1 MESYSGRIRRS
12 MIGKKSKN
20 ISIVDKGL
28 SAEGTFTTPGK
39 LIVKG
44 TIKGKLKCEEVII
57 AQEGAVYA
65 VAEVGRI
72 TIAGKF
78 DGEVS
83 AAEELMILPTGKC
96 SGKVTCRDL
105 VVEAGGKLNAE
116 VNCIASRDLK
126 SGERGSNTDK
136 KGEPISD

>member
-1 MESYSGRIRRS
+1 MV
-12 MIGKKSKN
+12 GKKAKN

-65 VAEVGRI
+65 VTEVARI
-72 TIAGKF
+72 TIGGKF
-78 DGEVS
+78 DGEIVAS
-83 AAEELMILPTGKC
+83 EELMILPTGDC

-105 VVEAGGKLNAE
+105 VVEAGGKLNAD
-116 VNCIASRDLK
+116 VNCTIARNQK
-126 SGERGSNTDK
+126 SGKEVAIADK
-136 KGEPISD
+136 KGEQVSG